1 MSKNNRELALTRA
14 KRVRYQLKLK
24 AAGKMRLSVFRSSH
38 NIYAQVIDDKKG
50 VTVVAASTLEKDF
63 TNNKKCR
70 RNIETAR
77 KVGTLIAKRLL
88 AKNIQEVVFDR
99 GPYLYHGRIKALA
112 DAAREGGLKF

>member
-38 NIYAQVIDDKKG
+38 NIYAQVIDDRKG

-63 TNNKKCR
+63 TNSKKCR